1 MNFSYLDCFGLQF
14 ETVERVDGL
23 VGIVGIHVVYKAVA
37 QTLAC
42 NCMNENALENDA
54 LMLIFTETKSHAHL

>member
-1 MNFSYLDCFGLQF
+1 MSVSYLDCFGLQF

-23 VGIVGIHVVYKAVA
+23 VGIVGIHVVYEAIA

-42 NCMNENALENDA
+42 NCTNENALENDA
-54 LMLIFTETKSHAHL
+54 LMLIFTKTKSCAHL